1 MKNLLSLFLIGM
13 LFVSGCQSTLP
24 KDALIMSNESLATR
38 QQQTRKYETKNEGEI
53 LSAVS
58 GVLQDMGFNLNESE
72 SKLGVISAS
81 KKRSAVDAGQQ
92 TMAVFIALLGGGAT
106 ATDKDQ
112 TIRASVVTRP
122 FGEDAEYIAVRVTFQ
137 RMVWNTRGQVT
148 TAECVDDEEIY
159 QGFFDKLS
167 KSIFLEAQEI

>member
-1 MKNLLSLFLIGM
+1 MKKLLSLFLIGVF
-13 LFVSGCQSTLP
+13 FVSGCQSTLP
-24 KDALIMSNESLATR
+24 KDALVMSNESLATR

-53 LSAVS
+53 LSAVAA
-58 GVLQDMGFNLNESE
+58 VLQDMGFNLNESE

-92 TMAVFIALLGGGAT
+92 AMAVFIALFGGGAT
-106 ATDKDQ
+106 PTDKDQ

-122 FGEDAEYIAVRVTFQ
+122 LGENAGYTAVRVTFQ
-137 RMVWNTRGQVT
+137 RMVWNTHGQVT
-148 TAECVDDEEIY
+148 KAECIDDEEIY